1 MPPKRFPRGFRTAY
15 WVSDETWKFLRKV
28 FILDCP
34 IEQWVSFKLQ
44 VILP

>member
-1 MPPKRFPRGFRTAY
+1 MPPKRLPGGFRTSY
-15 WVSDETWKFLRKV
+15 WVSDETWKFFCKV

-34 IEQWVSFKLQ
+34 IEQWVSFKAQ